1 MVYRL
6 MRFGSV
12 GLLCL
17 LIQILILHTL
27 APAVH
32 PISANG
38 IGFITSA
45 QLNFLLSYH
54 FTWRDSARKKGFP
67 LASTWAQFNLVV
79 LGAAMVNGAAFTLF
93 RFAFT
98 EVDILAA
105 VAATVTSTTCTFLIN
120 HFYVLRPGGQS
131 HGNTERSSHLLS
143 SVE

>member
-1 MVYRL
+1 

-12 GLLCL
+12 GILCL
-17 LIQILILHTL
+17 FVQISILHNLT
-27 APAVH
+27 PAFH
-32 PISANG
+32 PVSANG

-67 LASTWAQFNLVV
+67 LAGTWAQFNLVV
-79 LGAAMVNGAAFTLF
+79 LGAVIVNSVAFTLF
-93 RFAFT
+93 RYVFT
-98 EVDILAA
+98 DSNVAAA
-105 VAATVTSTTCTFLIN
+105 VAATATSTTCTFLIN

-131 HGNTERSSHLLS
+131 RGNTERSSHLLS